1 MTPYDM
7 AREQCANFAGAE
19 CIGAPD
25 GRCLLASQRP
35 CSYFKDSVL
44 PLADK
49 CPRYGRV
56 VGQFNDMVARRGKAK
71 RREIENLFRAFGRQ
85 GQRNTPCEK
94 CLNCRN
100 GHRQMCLSTLKL
112 PVADTPGEPAVRRI
126 VVSYCR
132 TCKAPIYTRHD
143 RYCTKACLK
152 GAAKERR
159 RQNRARAN
167 EGCHD
172 RRSKPLVNTGPLK
185 AVS

>member
-1 MTPYDM
+1 MTPFQL
-7 AREQCANFAGAE
+7 AREACANLVGASG
-19 CIGAPD
+19 CLLG
-25 GRCLLASQRP
+25 GRCRLADNRT
-35 CSYFKDSVL
+35 CRYFQESVL
-44 PLADK
+44 PLVGKIA
-49 CPRYGRV
+49 RYGRIEAAYRKL
-56 VGQFNDMVARRGKAK
+56 QTQASKKTADALAWARNAGDGTGDCR
-71 RREIENLFRAFGRQ
+71 
-85 GQRNTPCEK
+85 
-94 CLNCRN
+94 CLNCLN

-112 PVADTPGEPAVRRI
+112 PGADTPGEPAVRRI

-152 GAAKERR
+152 EAAKERR

-172 RRSKPLVNTGPLK
+172 RRSKPLVNTGLLK